1 MSSSH
6 IPSSN
11 NRQSPKTQISCTRC
25 NEIFHI
31 YNQSSMTCP
40 DCHQCDIDYTIRL
53 GNQVRIFQ
61 IDVALNQKDILERLA
76 VQLEQEKQ
84 ELLKNI

>member
-1 MSSSH
+1 
-6 IPSSN
+6 
-11 NRQSPKTQISCTRC
+11 
-25 NEIFHI
+25 
-31 YNQSSMTCP
+31 MTCP